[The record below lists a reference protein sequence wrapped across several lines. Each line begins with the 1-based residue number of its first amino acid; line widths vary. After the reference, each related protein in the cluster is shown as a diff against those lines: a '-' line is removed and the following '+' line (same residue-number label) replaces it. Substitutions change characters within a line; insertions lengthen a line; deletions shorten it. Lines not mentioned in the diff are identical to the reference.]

1 MTNGYN
7 TPNSRIPDV
16 VVHVTGFFGPRSWP
30 VGGAQV
36 LLCDGAVKL
45 LSDNIDTQLHRGM
58 HSRNGGE
65 VLGEF

>member
-16 VVHVTGFFGPRSWP
+16 VVHFTGFFGPRSWHT
-30 VGGAQV
+30 GGAQV
-36 LLCDGAVKL
+36 LMADGSVRL
-45 LSDNIDTQLHRGM
+45 FSDNIDANLHRAV

-65 VLGEF
+65 VVGEF